1 MEKRSP
7 LLYSVYID
15 MNTITVTKRWMMFMK
30 RWQQAFWL
38 SKFELLHS
46 KKSIFTLLFLLVPYS
61 FFLTVS
67 IPSYLEEHFML
78 YDIFFLLIFG
88 VAAIWAK
95 PKEYQY
101 QKIADDMWAQPFTVF
116 LNQLP
121 IPREIVVRSRFLIYF
136 IYSLPFHLAVLVIMY
151 SFGPELRQTLPPLEF
166 IAFSLIWLSF
176 GICYGSVYPASDSGD
191 KVTNVKMAFYAF
203 VLLGSFTLLLFA
215 VPYLSSHGLV
225 GLTIMVASK
234 WPIISSVISIIAAG
248 VSVTFWMKYMKN
260 HMNKLD
266 YFQ

>member
-1 MEKRSP
+1 
-7 LLYSVYID
+7 
-15 MNTITVTKRWMMFMK
+15 MNRWK
-30 RWQQAFWL
+30 QAFSL
-38 SKFELLHS
+38 SKFELTQS

-61 FFLTVS
+61 YFLTAAIS
-67 IPSYLEEHFML
+67 SYLEGHFML
-78 YDIFFLLIFG
+78 YDIFFLLTFG

-95 PKEYQY
+95 PKKHQY
-101 QKIADDMWAQPFTVF
+101 QKLSDNMWAQPFTVF

-121 IPREIVVRSRFLIYF
+121 IPKDIVVRSRFLIYF
-136 IYSLPFHLAVLVIMY
+136 IYSVPFHLTVLIIMY
-151 SFGPELRQTLPPLEF
+151 SFAPELRQTLPPLEF

-225 GLTIMVASK
+225 GLTILVASK
-234 WPIISSVISIIAAG
+234 WPIVTSVVSIIAACA
-248 VSVTFWMKYMKN
+248 SVAFWMRYMKN

>member
-1 MEKRSP
+1 MM
-7 LLYSVYID
+7 I
-15 MNTITVTKRWMMFMK
+15 MNS
-30 RWQQAFWL
+30 WQQAFWL
-38 SKFELLHS
+38 SKFELTHS

-67 IPSYLEEHFML
+67 ISSYLEEHFML
-78 YDIFFLLIFG
+78 YDIFFLLTFG
-88 VAAIWAK
+88 VAVMWAK

-101 QKIADDMWAQPFTVF
+101 QKLSDNLWAQPFTVF

-121 IPREIVVRSRFLIYF
+121 IPREIVVKSRFLIYF
-136 IYSLPFHLAVLVIMY
+136 IYSIPFHLLVLIIMY
-151 SFGPELRQTLPPLEF
+151 SLAPELRQTLAPMEF

-191 KVTNVKMAFYAF
+191 KVTNVKMVFYAV

-225 GLTIMVASK
+225 GLTILIASK
-234 WPIISSVISIIAAG
+234 WPIVTSVVSIFAACA
-248 VSVTFWMKYMKN
+248 SVAFWMRYMKN

>member
-1 MEKRSP
+1 M
-7 LLYSVYID
+7 LYSVYID
-15 MNTITVTKRWMMFMK
+15 INTITVTKRWMMFMN
-30 RWQQAFWL
+30 RWQQAFRL
-38 SKFELLHS
+38 SKFELIHS
-46 KKSIFTLLFLLVPYS
+46 KKSILFLLFLLAPYS
-61 FFLTVS
+61 FFLTMS
-67 IPSYLEEHFML
+67 IGSYLEEHFML
-78 YDIFFLLIFG
+78 YDIFFLLTFG

-101 QKIADDMWAQPFTVF
+101 QKLSDNMWAQPFTVF

-121 IPREIVVRSRFLIYF
+121 IPREIVVRSRFIIYF

-151 SFGPELRQTLPPLEF
+151 SFAPELRQTLPPLEF

-191 KVTNVKMAFYAF
+191 KVTNVKMAFYAV
-203 VLLGSFTLLLFA
+203 VLLGSFSLILFA
-215 VPYLSSHGLV
+215 VPYLSSYGLV
-225 GLTIMVASK
+225 GLTIVLASK
-234 WPIISSVISIIAAG
+234 WPIVSSLISVIAAG
-248 VSVTFWMKYMKN
+248 ASVEFWMRYMKK